1 MQSIR
6 ITSRPHSRI
15 RKWNQF
21 SQFRWTPSI
30 ITKSQS
36 IISIVLQV
44 YLAIKVTQWHFA
56 DLISFIVPSPVK
68 KLVTNSMNMFL
79 KVLLAKFL
87 LFCFMFK
94 KEQFWN
100 KENCLFHF
108 ESFFS
113 SWDNKIL
120 NFQAFMSWHH
130 QVSKHETQNLF
141 YWITWEVNTLYQWN
155 LVSLWNF
162 YYILWNIWPGN

>member
-1 MQSIR
+1 MKETPDIDILVTSSSGDRKLMQSIR

-21 SQFRWTPSI
+21 SQLRWTPTI

-44 YLAIKVTQWHFA
+44 YLAIKVTQWQFA

-79 KVLLAKFL
+79 KVLIAIFL

-94 KEQFWN
+94 KEH
-100 KENCLFHF
+100 KEKKNLFYF

-120 NFQAFMSWHH
+120 NFQAFICYDIIKCLSM
-130 QVSKHETQNLF
+130 KHKTYF
-141 YWITWEVNTLYQWN
+141 T
-155 LVSLWNF
+155 
-162 YYILWNIWPGN
+162 G